1 MNTVKTQ
8 LLLIALGIL
17 IAGVASLFEL
27 YWIIGL
33 VVMALPFVVLWLV
46 YRVLTE
52 KVEVKGDFEDRFYQD
67 WEYRR
72 NNPR

>member
-1 MNTVKTQ
+1 MQHVKTQ

-17 IAGVASLFEL
+17 IAGIASLFEL

-33 VVMALPFVVLWLV
+33 VVVLLPAVVIWLV
-46 YRVLTE
+46 WRILSE
-52 KVEVKGDFEDRFYQD
+52 KVEVRGDFEDRFYQD

-72 NNPR
+72 NNH

>member
-1 MNTVKTQ
+1 MQTVKNQ

-17 IAGVASLFEL
+17 IAGVASLFKL
-27 YWIIGL
+27 YWIIGMVVL
-33 VVMALPFVVLWLV
+33 LLPAVVMWLV
-46 YRVLTE
+46 WRVLTE

-72 NNPR
+72 NNPN

>member
-1 MNTVKTQ
+1 MQTVKNQ

-27 YWIIGL
+27 YWIIGMVVL
-33 VVMALPFVVLWLV
+33 LLPAVVMWLV
-46 YRVLTE
+46 WRVLTE

-72 NNPR
+72 NNPN